1 MQTRENHGSCALTW
15 CRNFDSVKL
24 PEKERKYNGSL
35 IFSRSDRRV
44 GIDLPTIFRYGGLNF
59 SQEQVFCILGEF
71 DFEFMYVQ
79 LLSNETTA
87 LLLKYY

>member
-15 CRNFDSVKL
+15 CRSFDSVKL

-59 SQEQVFCILGEF
+59 SQDQAFEVSLILNLST
-71 DFEFMYVQ
+71 YVHI
-79 LLSNETTA
+79 LTVGRIECHTPS
-87 LLLKYY
+87 K